1 MRVIPLYFVFAFLCN
16 CILNENLNL
25 TEILIFI
32 CICFYIAVQ
41 QSWVWD
47 EWWGWD
53 EGPLYFVFAL
63 VCISILIKVTICI
76 CICNCIAFQQSWVWV
91 EWWGSLPGILYFY
104 SYALFEILICI
115 CIYIAARKILSV
127 RWLMRVIPSLSLL
140 TSHHVAS
147 ISPKIYQSSR
157 KRISFFMQ
165 FWFWFSNL
173 IGVTYSY
180 ISQLTAHHFDPLLN
194 FLMLESIFLPLTVNL
209 SFLFKLWD
217 WNQLHI
223 DSRVIRYHWPTLNK
237 QSLIIFILKKTCTIF
252 VTVAVNFKILKNK
265 QVRLCA
271 WLWRITVLP
280 RYVHWKNEEQTKLL
294 AFRIPRSFLTVASPK
309 SELFM
314 LFVCNLRKKYLYK

>member
-1 MRVIPLYFVFAFLCN
+1 MRVIVWYIVFLFLCTFWN
-16 CILNENLNL
+16 SNLYLYLYRRSENLECEM
-25 TEILIFI
+25 T
-32 CICFYIAVQ
+32 
-41 QSWVWD
+41 
-47 EWWGWD
+47 D
-53 EGPLYFVFAL
+53 EGHSLTFSPHFPPRRFNLAQNL
-63 VCISILIKVTICI
+63 SILKKKD
-76 CICNCIAFQQSWVWV
+76 F
-91 EWWGSLPGILYFY
+91 
-104 SYALFEILICI
+104 
-115 CIYIAARKILSV
+115 
-127 RWLMRVIPSLSLL
+127 
-140 TSHHVAS
+140 
-147 ISPKIYQSSR
+147 
-157 KRISFFMQ
+157 FFMQ

-223 DSRVIRYHWPTLNK
+223 DSGVITYHWPTL
-237 QSLIIFILKKTCTIF
+237 QTISYSFHPKKTCTIF

-271 WLWRITVLP
+271 WLWMITVLP
-280 RYVHWKNEEQTKLL
+280 RYVHWKNEQHTKLL

-309 SELFM
+309 SDLFM

>member
-25 TEILIFI
+25 TEILICI

-76 CICNCIAFQQSWVWV
+76 CICNCIVFQQSWVWV

-157 KRISFFMQ
+157 KRISFLC
-165 FWFWFSNL
+165 N
-173 IGVTYSY
+173 
-180 ISQLTAHHFDPLLN
+180 FD
-194 FLMLESIFLPLTVNL
+194 FDFQI
-209 SFLFKLWD
+209 
-217 WNQLHI
+217 
-223 DSRVIRYHWPTLNK
+223 
-237 QSLIIFILKKTCTIF
+237 
-252 VTVAVNFKILKNK
+252 
-265 QVRLCA
+265 
-271 WLWRITVLP
+271 
-280 RYVHWKNEEQTKLL
+280 
-294 AFRIPRSFLTVASPK
+294 
-309 SELFM
+309 
-314 LFVCNLRKKYLYK
+314 